1 MTLYPSLAYV
11 VQIHSYLIDQF
22 GGSHGIRDSGGL
34 MSAIARPRAGYYN
47 DLIEEAAALMES
59 LSQNHPFID
68 GNKRT
73 AIAVSMGF
81 LSANGYRLSFDSR
94 EAYQFFIGLY
104 EAGKFN
110 FRSLDKWLRKHVR
123 MR

>member
-1 MTLYPSLAYV
+1 MTHYPSYAAAIQL
-11 VQIHSYLIDQF
+11 HFYLIEQF
-22 GGSHGIRDSGGL
+22 GGSHGVRDSGGL
-34 MSAIARPRAGYYN
+34 KSALARPRAGYYN

-73 AIAVSMGF
+73 AIAVGISF
-81 LSANGYRLSFDSR
+81 LERNGYEAGFDDHQ
-94 EAYQFFIGLY
+94 AYKFFIELY

-123 MR
+123 S